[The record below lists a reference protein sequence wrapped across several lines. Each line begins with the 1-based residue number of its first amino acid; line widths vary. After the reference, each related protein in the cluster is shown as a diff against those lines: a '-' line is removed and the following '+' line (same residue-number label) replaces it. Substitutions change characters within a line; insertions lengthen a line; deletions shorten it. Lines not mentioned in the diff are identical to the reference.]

1 MTTTVSATHPGKSA
15 SKSPTTFRYST
26 ALVAVHWFMA
36 LLMEAVF
43 ASIELRV
50 LFAKG
55 TEMRDFMKALHF
67 MLGLSVLLMVT
78 LRFAARWN
86 SPKPVEAQPTNPVQT
101 WAQRLAAMGHLALYG
116 FMLLMPLAGWLALSA
131 AGKPIPFFG
140 LELPA
145 LMGPNKTF
153 AHDIKEL
160 HEIVGELGYWL
171 IGGHV
176 AAALGHHYVIKDG
189 LMSRMT
195 LGLGQPRFS
204 NSMI

>member
-1 MTTTVSATHPGKSA
+1 MATTVH
-15 SKSPTTFRYST
+15 TTRPNQIAPAHFRYST

-36 LLMEAVF
+36 LLMVAVF

-50 LFAKG
+50 LYAKG
-55 TEMRDFMKALHF
+55 TEMRDAMKALHF
-67 MLGLSVLLMVT
+67 MLGMGVLLMVL
-78 LRFAARWN
+78 LRLAARWN
-86 SPKPVEAQPTNPVQT
+86 SPKPVEAAASPAQT
-101 WAQRLAAMGHLALYG
+101 WAHRLAAMGHLALYG

-160 HEIVGELGYWL
+160 HEAVGQLGYWL
-171 IGGHV
+171 IGVHV
-176 AAALGHHYVIKDG
+176 AAALGHHYIIKDG
-189 LMSRMT
+189 LMSRMALNRMPAT
-195 LGLGQPRFS
+195 QAPA
-204 NSMI
+204 

>member
-1 MTTTVSATHPGKSA
+1 MTTTFNVTQSDPTPPGG
-15 SKSPTTFRYST
+15 FRYGT

-36 LLMEAVF
+36 LLMVAVF

-50 LFAKG
+50 LYAKG

-67 MLGLSVLLMVT
+67 MLGLSVLLMVV
-78 LRFAARWN
+78 LRLAARWA
-86 SPKPVEAQPTNPVQT
+86 SPKPVEAAPANALQT
-101 WAQRLAAMGHLALYG
+101 WSQRLAAVGHLALYG

-160 HEIVGELGYWL
+160 HEAVGEAGYWL
-171 IGGHV
+171 IGIHV
-176 AAALGHHYVIKDG
+176 AAALGHHYVLKDG
-189 LMSRMT
+189 LMSRMALNRLPDNLAT
-195 LGLGQPRFS
+195 S
-204 NSMI
+204 

>member
-1 MTTTVSATHPGKSA
+1 MTTTFNVTQSDPTPPGG
-15 SKSPTTFRYST
+15 FRYGT

-36 LLMEAVF
+36 LLMVAVF

-50 LFAKG
+50 LYAKG

-67 MLGLSVLLMVT
+67 MLGLSVLLMVV
-78 LRFAARWN
+78 LRLAARWA
-86 SPKPVEAQPTNPVQT
+86 SPKPVEAAPANALQT
-101 WAQRLAAMGHLALYG
+101 WSQRLAAVGHLALYG

-160 HEIVGELGYWL
+160 HEAVGEAGYWL
-171 IGGHV
+171 IGIHV
-176 AAALGHHYVIKDG
+176 AAALGHHYVLKDG
-189 LMSRMT
+189 LMSRMALNRLPGNLAT
-195 LGLGQPRFS
+195 S
-204 NSMI
+204 

>member
-1 MTTTVSATHPGKSA
+1 MTTTFNVTQPDPTPPGG
-15 SKSPTTFRYST
+15 FRYGT

-36 LLMEAVF
+36 LLMVAVF

-50 LFAKG
+50 LYAKG

-67 MLGLSVLLMVT
+67 MLGLSVLLMVV
-78 LRFAARWN
+78 LRLAARWA
-86 SPKPVEAQPTNPVQT
+86 SPKPVEAAPANALQT
-101 WAQRLAAMGHLALYG
+101 WSQRLAAVGHLALYG

-160 HEIVGELGYWL
+160 HEAVGETGYWL
-171 IGGHV
+171 IGIHV
-176 AAALGHHYVIKDG
+176 AAALGHHYVLKDG
-189 LMSRMT
+189 LMSRMALNRLPGNLAT
-195 LGLGQPRFS
+195 S
-204 NSMI
+204 

>member
-1 MTTTVSATHPGKSA
+1 MTTTFNVTQSDPTPPGG
-15 SKSPTTFRYST
+15 FRYGT

-36 LLMEAVF
+36 LLMVAVF

-50 LFAKG
+50 LYAKG

-67 MLGLSVLLMVT
+67 MLGLSVLLMVV
-78 LRFAARWN
+78 LRLAARWA
-86 SPKPVEAQPTNPVQT
+86 SPKPVEAAPANALQT
-101 WAQRLAAMGHLALYG
+101 WSQRLAAVGHLALYG

-160 HEIVGELGYWL
+160 HEAVGEAGYWL
-171 IGGHV
+171 IGIHV
-176 AAALGHHYVIKDG
+176 AAALGHHYVLKDG
-189 LMSRMT
+189 LMSRMALNRLPGNMAT
-195 LGLGQPRFS
+195 S
-204 NSMI
+204 

>member
-1 MTTTVSATHPGKSA
+1 MTTTFNVTQSDPTPPGG
-15 SKSPTTFRYST
+15 FRYGT

-36 LLMEAVF
+36 LLMVAVF

-50 LFAKG
+50 LYAKG
-55 TEMRDFMKALHF
+55 TEMRDFMKVLHF
-67 MLGLSVLLMVT
+67 MLGLSVLLMVV
-78 LRFAARWN
+78 LRLAARWA
-86 SPKPVEAQPTNPVQT
+86 SPKPVEAAPANALQA
-101 WAQRLAAMGHLALYG
+101 WSQRLAAVGHLALYG

-160 HEIVGELGYWL
+160 HEAVGEAGYWL
-171 IGGHV
+171 IGIHV
-176 AAALGHHYVIKDG
+176 AAALGHHYVLKDG
-189 LMSRMT
+189 LMSRMALNRLPGNMAT
-195 LGLGQPRFS
+195 S
-204 NSMI
+204 

>member
-1 MTTTVSATHPGKSA
+1 MTTTFNVTQPDPTPPGG
-15 SKSPTTFRYST
+15 FRYGT

-36 LLMEAVF
+36 LLMVAVF

-50 LFAKG
+50 LYAKG

-67 MLGLSVLLMVT
+67 MLGLTVLLMVV
-78 LRFAARWN
+78 LRLAARWN
-86 SPKPVEAQPTNPVQT
+86 SPKPVEATPDNALQA
-101 WAQRLAAMGHLALYG
+101 WAHRLAAVGHLALYG

-160 HEIVGELGYWL
+160 HEAVGEAGYWL
-171 IGGHV
+171 IGIHV
-176 AAALGHHYVIKDG
+176 AAALGHHYVLKDG
-189 LMSRMT
+189 LMSRMALNRLPGNMAT
-195 LGLGQPRFS
+195 S
-204 NSMI
+204 

>member
-1 MTTTVSATHPGKSA
+1 MTTTFNPSQHDPL
-15 SKSPTTFRYST
+15 SPNRFRYGT

-36 LLMEAVF
+36 LLMVAVF

-50 LFAKG
+50 LYAKG

-67 MLGLSVLLMVT
+67 MLGLSVLLMVV
-78 LRFAARWN
+78 LRLAARWA
-86 SPKPVEAQPTNPVQT
+86 SPKPVTATPDNALQAWT
-101 WAQRLAAMGHLALYG
+101 QRLAAVGHLALYG

-145 LMGPNKTF
+145 LMAPNKTF

-160 HEIVGELGYWL
+160 HETVGELGYWL
-171 IGGHV
+171 IGIHV
-176 AAALGHHYVIKDG
+176 VAALGHHYVLKDG
-189 LMSRMT
+189 LMSRMA
-195 LGLGQPRFS
+195 LGRNPAAS
-204 NSMI
+204 AA

>member
-1 MTTTVSATHPGKSA
+1 MTTTFNVTQSD
-15 SKSPTTFRYST
+15 PTTPGGFRYGT

-36 LLMEAVF
+36 LLMVAVF

-50 LFAKG
+50 LYAKG

-67 MLGLSVLLMVT
+67 MLGLSVLLMVV
-78 LRFAARWN
+78 LRLAARWA
-86 SPKPVEAQPTNPVQT
+86 SPKPVEAAPANALQA
-101 WAQRLAAMGHLALYG
+101 WSQRLAAVGHLALYG

-140 LELPA
+140 LGLPA

-160 HEIVGELGYWL
+160 HEAVGEAGYWL
-171 IGGHV
+171 IGIHV
-176 AAALGHHYVIKDG
+176 AAALGHHYVLKDG
-189 LMSRMT
+189 LMSRMALNRLPGNLAT
-195 LGLGQPRFS
+195 S
-204 NSMI
+204 

>member
-1 MTTTVSATHPGKSA
+1 MTTTFNTSQHDPL
-15 SKSPTTFRYST
+15 SPSRFRYGT

-36 LLMEAVF
+36 LLMVAVF

-50 LFAKG
+50 LYAKG

-67 MLGLSVLLMVT
+67 MLGLSVLLMVV
-78 LRFAARWN
+78 LRLAARWT
-86 SPKPVEAQPTNPVQT
+86 SPKPVTATPDNALQA
-101 WAQRLAAMGHLALYG
+101 WAQRLAAVGHLALYG

-145 LMGPNKTF
+145 LMAPNKTF

-160 HEIVGELGYWL
+160 HEAVGAAGYWL
-171 IGGHV
+171 IGIHV
-176 AAALGHHYVIKDG
+176 AAALGHHYVLKDG
-189 LMSRMT
+189 LMSRMALMRT
-195 LGLGQPRFS
+195 TATS
-204 NSMI
+204 AA

>member
-1 MTTTVSATHPGKSA
+1 MTTTFSATHPGR
-15 SKSPTTFRYST
+15 TTAAPPPFRYST

-36 LLMEAVF
+36 LLMVAVF

-67 MLGLSVLLMVT
+67 MLGMGVLLMVV
-78 LRFAARWN
+78 LRLAARWN
-86 SPKPVEAQPTNPVQT
+86 SPKPVETAASSAQT
-101 WAQRLAAMGHLALYG
+101 WAHRMATMGHLALYG

-145 LMGPNKTF
+145 LMGPNKAF

-160 HEIVGELGYWL
+160 HEVVGQLGYWL
-171 IGGHV
+171 IGVHV

-189 LMSRMT
+189 LMSRMA
-195 LGLGQPRFS
+195 LGFAQPRFS
-204 NSMI
+204 NSII

>member
-1 MTTTVSATHPGKSA
+1 MTTTFNVTQSDPTPPGG
-15 SKSPTTFRYST
+15 FRYGT

-36 LLMEAVF
+36 LLMVAVF

-50 LFAKG
+50 LYAKG

-67 MLGLSVLLMVT
+67 MLGLSVLLMVV
-78 LRFAARWN
+78 LRLAARWN
-86 SPKPVEAQPTNPVQT
+86 SPKPVEATPDNALQA
-101 WAQRLAAMGHLALYG
+101 WAHRLAAVGHLALYG

-145 LMGPNKTF
+145 LMSPNKTF

-160 HEIVGELGYWL
+160 HEAVGEAGYWL
-171 IGGHV
+171 IGIHV
-176 AAALGHHYVIKDG
+176 AAALGHHYVLKDG
-189 LMSRMT
+189 LMSRMALNRLPGNLAT
-195 LGLGQPRFS
+195 S
-204 NSMI
+204 